1 MADFERVV
9 SFVDSPGH
17 ESLMANMLSGSALM
31 DGAIL
36 VIAAN
41 EHVPQPQTREHLL
54 ALQTLGIR
62 QLVLV
67 QNKVDLDSYNESLV
81 NYEEI
86 KNFVEGS
93 LAENAPIIPVSAQH
107 NLNTDALIANIE
119 TNIKTPKR
127 PNNAIP
133 LMHVLRSFDINK
145 PGIGIDFVKGGVL
158 GGALI
163 QGQFKLGDEIE
174 IRPGLLDDKKNRYE
188 PIRSKIITLGTGAG
202 LVNTVK
208 PGGLIAIGT
217 SLDPSFVRSDSLI
230 GSVIGRPNDLP
241 EDVDSISVD
250 LQLFD
255 TAVGTQE
262 LVKVDPIRIKESL
275 RVNIGTAATLG
286 TVMNVRN
293 KRAEIRLRKPICKI
307 DKSRIAI
314 SRRIADRWRL
324 IGSGIII

>member
-1 MADFERVV
+1 M
-9 SFVDSPGH
+9 
-17 ESLMANMLSGSALM
+17 
-31 DGAIL
+31 
-36 VIAAN
+36 
-41 EHVPQPQTREHLL
+41 
-54 ALQTLGIR
+54 
-62 QLVLV
+62 
-67 QNKVDLDSYNESLV
+67 DLDSYDESIE
-81 NYEEI
+81 NYKEI
-86 KNFVEGS
+86 TKFVEGS
-93 LAENAPIIPVSAQH
+93 LAEEAPIIPVSAQH
-107 NLNTDALIANIE
+107 NLNVDALIANIE
-119 TNIKTPKR
+119 AKIKTPRR
-127 PNNAIP
+127 PNNVIP

-145 PGIGIDFVKGGVL
+145 PGIAINSVKGGVL

-163 QGQFKLGDEIE
+163 QGQFELGDEIE

-202 LVNTVK
+202 LVETVK

-230 GSVIGRPNDLP
+230 GSVIGLPDDLP
-241 EDVDSISVD
+241 EDVDNISVD

-262 LVKVDPIRIKESL
+262 LVRVDPIKIKESL
-275 RVNIGTAATLG
+275 RLNVGTAATLG
-286 TVMNVRN
+286 TVMNVRD